1 MAYSRKK
8 LSVILPTIVCS
19 TTIAE
24 VLDKQDLYQTEKK
37 FVVDKKNHKF
47 QLFLGDVLV
56 SESQFSIEKSDEWF
70 NQKYVTIFNL
80 KTVEK
85 FKGRG
90 LAKYLLENIFDY
102 VKNKLNINIIS
113 LLVYKNNN
121 KAVNLYLNTGFEI
134 FQDFDGD
141 EPSFTLIKKL

>member
-1 MAYSRKK
+1 MDLKK
-8 LSVILPTIVCS
+8 IIH